1 MKKLPGLYEV
11 LLEVHDATSQALGH
25 EARDNARAARD
36 EVTRLHRYSDE
47 YLRLLGVEPPRK
59 TR

>member
-1 MKKLPGLYEV
+1 MKKLPGLHEV
-11 LLEVHDATSQALGH
+11 LLEVHDATSSALGY

-47 YLRLLGVEPPRK
+47 YLKILGIEPPRRAK
-59 TR
+59 